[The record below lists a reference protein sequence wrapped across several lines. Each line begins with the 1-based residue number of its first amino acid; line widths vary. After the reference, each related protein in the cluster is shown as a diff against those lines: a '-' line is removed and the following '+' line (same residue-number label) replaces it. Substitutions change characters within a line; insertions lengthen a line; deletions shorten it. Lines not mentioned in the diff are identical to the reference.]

1 MIIQPPIPPVVTPPI
16 VNPVFRE
23 FITENIIAWEA
34 IVLILK
40 MILVATGALIIG
52 LILNRNMEKQGFVTN
67 KTFTL
72 IASTVMAIGLSLR
85 FGMSVYTFQGIFL
98 FFLLLYASMSDL
110 TDRHVA
116 NHVTI
121 SILALSLI
129 SVPTVGFTSM
139 LVGGAVS
146 AAIQLGVTAFS
157 GGGYGGADWKISSAC
172 AFLLGWQRGL
182 AGMVLGLLIGVIF
195 TLVYNRIKNRDMREG
210 FALIPFI
217 SIGMMAVFFI

>member
-1 MIIQPPIPPVVTPPI
+1 MIINPIIPTVTPVVQ
-16 VNPVFRE
+16 PVFQT
-23 FITENIIAWEA
+23 FVAENIITWEA
-34 IVLILK
+34 FVLILK
-40 MILVATGALIIG
+40 IILVATAALVVG
-52 LILNRNMEKQGFVTN
+52 LFLNRNMEKQGFVTN
-67 KTFTL
+67 KAFTL
-72 IASTVMAIGLSLR
+72 IASTVMALGLSIR
-85 FGMSVYTFQGIFL
+85 FGLSVYTFQGMFL

-116 NHVTI
+116 NHISI

-129 SVPTVGFTSM
+129 SVPTVGFVSM

-146 AAIQLGVTAFS
+146 VAIQLGITALS

-182 AGMVLGLLIGVIF
+182 SGMVLGLLIGVIF
-195 TLVYNRIKNRDMREG
+195 TCVYNKIKNRDMHEG

-217 SIGMMAVFFI
+217 SIGMMAVFFL

>member
-1 MIIQPPIPPVVTPPI
+1 MILNPTLPIVSPPVINPIIQTFVA
-16 VNPVFRE
+16 
-23 FITENIIAWEA
+23 ENIIASD
-34 IVLILK
+34 VLLLIFK
-40 MILVATGALIIG
+40 MIMVVAASIVVG
-52 LILNRNMEKQGFVTN
+52 LLLNKSMDKKGFVTN
-67 KTFTL
+67 KAFTL
-72 IASTVMAIGLSLR
+72 IASTAMALGPSLR
-85 FGMSVYTFQGIFL
+85 FGMSVYTFQGMFL

-116 NHVTI
+116 NHISI

-139 LVGGAVS
+139 LIGGAVS
-146 AAIQLGVTAFS
+146 AAIQLGVTALS

-195 TLVYNRIKNRDMREG
+195 TLAYNKIKDRDIHEG
-210 FALIPFI
+210 FALVPFI
-217 SIGMMAVFFI
+217 SIGMLAVFFI

>member
-1 MIIQPPIPPVVTPPI
+1 MILNPTLPIVSPPVVNPI
-16 VNPVFRE
+16 IQTFVA
-23 FITENIIAWEA
+23 ENIIASDDLL
-34 IVLILK
+34 LIFK
-40 MILVATGALIIG
+40 MIMVVAASIVVG
-52 LILNRNMEKQGFVTN
+52 LLLNKSMDKKGFVTN
-67 KTFTL
+67 KAFTL
-72 IASTVMAIGLSLR
+72 IASTAMALGLSLR
-85 FGMSVYTFQGIFL
+85 FGMSVYTFQGMFL

-116 NHVTI
+116 NHISI

-139 LVGGAVS
+139 LIGGAVS
-146 AAIQLGVTAFS
+146 AAIQLGVTALS

-195 TLVYNRIKNRDMREG
+195 TLAYNKIKDRDIHEG
-210 FALIPFI
+210 FALVPFI
-217 SIGMMAVFFI
+217 SIGMLAVFFI

>member
-1 MIIQPPIPPVVTPPI
+1 LILNPTLPIVSPPVVNPI
-16 VNPVFRE
+16 IQTFVA
-23 FITENIIAWEA
+23 ENIIASD
-34 IVLILK
+34 VLLLIFK
-40 MILVATGALIIG
+40 MIMVVVASIVVG
-52 LILNRNMEKQGFVTN
+52 LLLNKSMDKKGFVTN
-67 KTFTL
+67 KAFTL
-72 IASTVMAIGLSLR
+72 IASTAIALGLSLR
-85 FGMSVYTFQGIFL
+85 FGMSVYTFQGMFL

-116 NHVTI
+116 NHISI

-139 LVGGAVS
+139 LIGGAVS
-146 AAIQLGVTAFS
+146 AAIQLGVTALS

-195 TLVYNRIKNRDMREG
+195 TLAYNKIKDRDIHEG
-210 FALIPFI
+210 FALVPFI
-217 SIGMMAVFFI
+217 SIGMLAVFFI

>member
-1 MIIQPPIPPVVTPPI
+1 MIIQPIHPIVSPPVVNPI
-16 VNPVFRE
+16 FQQFVA
-23 FITENIIAWEA
+23 ENVIAWEA
-34 IVLILK
+34 VVLIIK
-40 MILVATGALIIG
+40 MILVATAALVIG
-52 LILNRNMEKQGFVTN
+52 LFLNRNMEKQGFVTN

-72 IASTVMAIGLSLR
+72 IASTVMALGLSLR
-85 FGMSVYTFQGIFL
+85 FGLSVYTFQGIFL

-139 LVGGAVS
+139 LIGGAVS
-146 AAIQLGVTAFS
+146 AAIQLGVTALS

-182 AGMVLGLLIGVIF
+182 AGMVLGLLIGVVF
-195 TLVYNRIKNRDMREG
+195 TLIYNKIKDRDMREG

>member
-1 MIIQPPIPPVVTPPI
+1 MIINPIIPTVTPVVQ
-16 VNPVFRE
+16 PVFQT
-23 FITENIIAWEA
+23 FVAENIITWEA
-34 IVLILK
+34 FVLILK
-40 MILVATGALIIG
+40 IILVATAALVVG
-52 LILNRNMEKQGFVTN
+52 LFLNRNMEKQGFVTN
-67 KTFTL
+67 KAFSL
-72 IASTVMAIGLSLR
+72 IASTVMALGLSLR
-85 FGMSVYTFQGIFL
+85 FGLSVYTFQGMFL

-116 NHVTI
+116 NHISI

-129 SVPTVGFTSM
+129 SVPTVGFVSM

-146 AAIQLGVTAFS
+146 VAIQLGITALS

-182 AGMVLGLLIGVIF
+182 SGMVLALLIGVIF
-195 TLVYNRIKNRDMREG
+195 TCVYNKIKNRDMHEG

-217 SIGMMAVFFI
+217 SIGMMTVFFI

>member
-1 MIIQPPIPPVVTPPI
+1 MSPPVVNPI
-16 VNPVFRE
+16 IQTFVA
-23 FITENIIAWEA
+23 ENVIAWEA

-40 MILVATGALIIG
+40 MILVVTESLIIG
-52 LILNRNMEKQGFVTN
+52 LFLNRNMEKQGFVTN

-72 IASTVMAIGLSLR
+72 IASMVMALGLSLR
-85 FGMSVYTFQGIFL
+85 FGMSVYTFQGLFL

-139 LVGGAVS
+139 LIGGAVS
-146 AAIQLGVTAFS
+146 AAIQLGVTALS

-195 TLVYNRIKNRDMREG
+195 TLAYNKIKDRDMREG

>member
-1 MIIQPPIPPVVTPPI
+1 MIINPIIPTVTPVVQ
-16 VNPVFRE
+16 PVFQT
-23 FITENIIAWEA
+23 FVAENIITWEA
-34 IVLILK
+34 FVLILK
-40 MILVATGALIIG
+40 IILVATAALVVG

-67 KTFTL
+67 KSFTL
-72 IASTVMAIGLSLR
+72 IASTVMALGLSLR
-85 FGMSVYTFQGIFL
+85 FGLSVYTFQGMFL

-110 TDRHVA
+110 TNRHVA
-116 NHVTI
+116 NHISI

-129 SVPTVGFTSM
+129 SVPTVGFVSM

-146 AAIQLGVTAFS
+146 VAIQLGITALS
-157 GGGYGGADWKISSAC
+157 GGGYGGADWKITSAC

-182 AGMVLGLLIGVIF
+182 SGMVLGLLIGVIF
-195 TLVYNRIKNRDMREG
+195 TCVYNKIKNRDMHEG

>member
-1 MIIQPPIPPVVTPPI
+1 MIIQPTVPIVSPPVVNPI
-16 VNPVFRE
+16 IQSFVA
-23 FITENIIAWEA
+23 ENIIAWDA

-40 MILVATGALIIG
+40 MILVATAALVIG
-52 LILNRNMEKQGFVTN
+52 LFLNRHMEKKGFVTN
-67 KTFTL
+67 KTLTL
-72 IASTVMAIGLSLR
+72 ILSTVMALGLSLR
-85 FGMSVYTFQGIFL
+85 FGLSVYTFQGMFL

-129 SVPTVGFTSM
+129 SVPTVGFASM
-139 LVGGAVS
+139 LIGGAVT
-146 AAIQLGVTAFS
+146 AAIQLGVTALS

-182 AGMVLGLLIGVIF
+182 AGLVLALLIGVIF
-195 TLVYNRIKNRDMREG
+195 TLIYNKVKDRDIHEG
-210 FALIPFI
+210 FALVPFI

>member
-1 MIIQPPIPPVVTPPI
+1 MIINPIIPTVTPVVQ
-16 VNPVFRE
+16 PVFQT
-23 FITENIIAWEA
+23 FVAENIITWEA
-34 IVLILK
+34 FVLILK
-40 MILVATGALIIG
+40 IILVAIAALVVG
-52 LILNRNMEKQGFVTN
+52 LFLNRNMEKQGFVTN
-67 KTFTL
+67 KAFTL
-72 IASTVMAIGLSLR
+72 NASTVMALGLSLR
-85 FGMSVYTFQGIFL
+85 FGLSVYTFQGMFL
-98 FFLLLYASMSDL
+98 FFLLLYASISDL

-116 NHVTI
+116 NHISI

-129 SVPTVGFTSM
+129 SVPTVGFVSM

-146 AAIQLGVTAFS
+146 VAIQLGITALS

-182 AGMVLGLLIGVIF
+182 SGMVLGLLIGVIF
-195 TLVYNRIKNRDMREG
+195 TCVYNKIKNRDMHEG

>member
-1 MIIQPPIPPVVTPPI
+1 MILNPTLPIVSPPVVNPI
-16 VNPVFRE
+16 IHTFVA
-23 FITENIIAWEA
+23 ENIIASD
-34 IVLILK
+34 VLLLIFK
-40 MILVATGALIIG
+40 MIMVVAASIVVG
-52 LILNRNMEKQGFVTN
+52 LLLNKSMDKKGFVTN
-67 KTFTL
+67 KAFTL
-72 IASTVMAIGLSLR
+72 IASTAMALGLSLR
-85 FGMSVYTFQGIFL
+85 FGMSVYTFQGMFL

-116 NHVTI
+116 NHISI

-139 LVGGAVS
+139 LIGGAVS
-146 AAIQLGVTAFS
+146 AAIQLGVTALS

-195 TLVYNRIKNRDMREG
+195 TLAYNKIKDRDIHEG
-210 FALIPFI
+210 FALVPFI
-217 SIGMMAVFFI
+217 SIGMLAVFFI

>member
-1 MIIQPPIPPVVTPPI
+1 MIIQPTVPIVSPPVVNPI
-16 VNPVFRE
+16 IQSFVA
-23 FITENIIAWEA
+23 ENIIAWDA

-40 MILVATGALIIG
+40 MILVATAALVIG
-52 LILNRNMEKQGFVTN
+52 LFLNRHMEKEGFVTN
-67 KTFTL
+67 KTLTL
-72 IASTVMAIGLSLR
+72 ILSTVMALGLSLR
-85 FGMSVYTFQGIFL
+85 FGLSVYTFQGMFL

-110 TDRHVA
+110 TDRKVA

-129 SVPTVGFTSM
+129 SVPTVGFVSM
-139 LVGGAVS
+139 LIGGAVT
-146 AAIQLGVTAFS
+146 AAIQLGVTALS

-182 AGMVLGLLIGVIF
+182 AGLVLGLLIGVIF
-195 TLVYNRIKNRDMREG
+195 TLIYNKVKDRDLNAG
-210 FALIPFI
+210 FALVPFI

>member
-1 MIIQPPIPPVVTPPI
+1 LIIQPTVPIVSPPVVNPI
-16 VNPVFRE
+16 IQSFVA
-23 FITENIIAWEA
+23 ENIIAWDA

-40 MILVATGALIIG
+40 MILVATAALVIG
-52 LILNRNMEKQGFVTN
+52 LFLNRHMEKEGFVTN
-67 KTFTL
+67 KTLTL
-72 IASTVMAIGLSLR
+72 ILSTVMALGLSLR
-85 FGMSVYTFQGIFL
+85 FGLSVYTFQGMFL

-129 SVPTVGFTSM
+129 SVPTVGFASM
-139 LVGGAVS
+139 LIGGAVT
-146 AAIQLGVTAFS
+146 AAIQLGVTALS

-182 AGMVLGLLIGVIF
+182 AGLVLGLLIGVIF
-195 TLVYNRIKNRDMREG
+195 TLIYNKVKDRDLNAG
-210 FALIPFI
+210 FALVPFI

>member
-1 MIIQPPIPPVVTPPI
+1 MILNPTLPIVSPPVVNPI
-16 VNPVFRE
+16 IQTFVA
-23 FITENIIAWEA
+23 ENIIASD
-34 IVLILK
+34 VLLLIFK
-40 MILVATGALIIG
+40 MIMVVAASNVVG
-52 LILNRNMEKQGFVTN
+52 LLLNKSMDKKGFVTN
-67 KTFTL
+67 KAFTL
-72 IASTVMAIGLSLR
+72 IASTAMALGLSLR
-85 FGMSVYTFQGIFL
+85 FGMSVYTFQGMFL

-116 NHVTI
+116 NHISI

-139 LVGGAVS
+139 LIGGAVS
-146 AAIQLGVTAFS
+146 AAIQLGVTALS

-195 TLVYNRIKNRDMREG
+195 TLAYNKIKDRDIHEG
-210 FALIPFI
+210 FALVPFI
-217 SIGMMAVFFI
+217 SIGMLAVFFI